1 MPAQNR
7 PMALLRRS
15 LMLMFA
21 LLLVAA
27 LLQCA
32 KRGSPSGGPK
42 DVEAP
47 VMIDADPDNL
57 SVNFKSNRI
66 RLYFDEYIKLQDVQN
81 QLIISPPLKYAP
93 EIKPQGGAS
102 KFIEIILKDTLRD
115 STTYTINF
123 GQSIVDNNEG
133 NPNPFLTYVFST
145 GDYIDSL
152 TLSGVV
158 KDAFNRNADKFIS
171 VMLYELDSSYTDST
185 IYNEPP
191 NYMTN
196 TLDSTTIFRLNNLKA
211 GKYVLV
217 GVKDEAKNNVFNQD
231 TDKIAFVEDTIQL
244 PTDTTYLL
252 NMFREIPDYSM
263 LPPSLAAANRVLF
276 GYQGEDP
283 DVFIEPLTQLPDSVK
298 TMVSRIPGKDSLN
311 FWFTPFKADSLVFR
325 VRLQNTE
332 QIDTFTVKTRKL
344 GPDTLLL
351 NPSHRSKLPFEETF
365 SIGAN
370 TPIIAVD
377 RRRISVVTQDSVPL
391 PFQTELDTL
400 ENRVRIS
407 FEKDANTDYRIT
419 LDERS
424 LMDFFGQTNDSVF
437 YRLSTGGYA
446 DLGNLRMRLEGEL
459 SFPLIVQLTDEKG
472 TVKRERYL
480 TGSQLLEFNNVDPGK
495 YLVRLIFD
503 TNENKR
509 WDTGRYLER
518 RQPEK
523 VIYYPEVI
531 EVRANWELEQTFTVG
546 G

>member
-1 MPAQNR
+1 
-7 PMALLRRS
+7 MALLRRF
-15 LMLMFA
+15 LMLTFA

-32 KRGSPSGGPK
+32 KRGSPTGGPK

-47 VMIDADPDNL
+47 VMIKAEPENL
-57 SVNFKSNRI
+57 SVNFKGNRI
-66 RLYFDEYIKLQDVQN
+66 RLFFDEYIKLQDVQN
-81 QLIISPPLKYAP
+81 QLIISPPLKYTP

-152 TLSGVV
+152 ALSGVV
-158 KDAFNRNADKFIS
+158 KDAFNNVADQFVS
-171 VMLYELDSSYTDST
+171 VMLYELDSSFTDST
-185 IYNEPP
+185 IYKDPP

-196 TLDSTTIFRLNNLKA
+196 TLDSTTIFTLKNLKA

-217 GVKDEAKNNVFNQD
+217 GVKDEAKNNTFDQD

-276 GYQGEDP
+276 GYQGQDP

-298 TMVSRIPGKDSLN
+298 TMVSKVPGKDSLN
-311 FWFTPFKADSLVFR
+311 FWLTPFKADSLVFR

-365 SIGAN
+365 SVGAN

-377 RRRISVVTQDSVPL
+377 RRQISVVYQDSLPL
-391 PFQTELDTL
+391 DFQSVLDTV
-400 ENRVRIS
+400 ENKVNIT
-407 FEKDANTDYRIT
+407 FEKEANTDYKIT
-419 LDERS
+419 LEERS
-424 LMDFFGQTNDSVF
+424 LMDFFGQTNDSMV

-446 DLGNLRMRLEGEL
+446 DLGNLRMRLEGAL
-459 SFPLIVQLTDEKG
+459 AFPLIVQLTDEKG
-472 TVKRERYL
+472 KVMRERYI
-480 TGSQLLEFNNVDPGK
+480 QQQELLEFNNVDPGK

-503 TNENKR
+503 TNENR
-509 WDTGRYLER
+509 EWDTGRYLEK
-518 RQPEK
+518 RQPER